1 VRLVE
6 DIVRGQIIEI
16 VTRARHLTHLRSS
29 RFLSAEDLIFLIRDD
44 RGKVNRLRT
53 YLSWKE
59 VRKRAK
65 EDEEGGDVEV
75 DDTADKSAV
84 KGRKPIVKLSW
95 ELLTPFSDFLRSLPT
110 QQNRAEEE
118 EEEDEDEL
126 QAHQDSMKRLRVG

>member
-1 VRLVE
+1 M
-6 DIVRGQIIEI
+6 
-16 VTRARHLTHLRSS
+16 TRARLLTHLRSS

-75 DDTADKSAV
+75 DDAGASLGKNS
-84 KGRKPIVKLSW
+84 GR
-95 ELLTPFSDFLRSLPT
+95 LTISRQERNQRP
-110 QQNRAEEE
+110 
-118 EEEDEDEL
+118 
-126 QAHQDSMKRLRVG
+126 